1 MTDTQL
7 LEQMQILEK
16 GLVSFA
22 TGGGFGDASY
32 EDLRKLLITD
42 HRSKKLAP
50 AFLKSNRTLEQF
62 WQFIKRRFAHYGERR
77 EFLWEEFAPLH
88 NELEDKK
95 RAPADVDV
103 SESLMK
109 FDAENIHVV
118 WQKALARRD
127 EDAEGAITSARTLLE
142 TVCKHI
148 LDQSGVEY
156 PDDAD
161 LPKLYRL
168 VATELNLAPNQHT
181 EMIFKQI
188 LGGCTAVV
196 EGLGALR
203 NRLSDAHG
211 KGVAGTKPD
220 NRHAELAVNLAGAMA
235 TFIVKTFERRK
246 QQVASPQSPSIS

>member
-1 MTDTQL
+1 MTDTQFL
-7 LEQMQILEK
+7 QQVQTLEK
-16 GLVSFA
+16 GLVNFA

-42 HRSKKLAP
+42 QRSKRLAP
-50 AFLKSNRTLEQF
+50 TFLKANRTLEQF
-62 WQFIKRRFAHYGERR
+62 WQFIKGSFAHYGERR
-77 EFLWEEFAPLH
+77 EFIWAEFAPLH
-88 NELEDKK
+88 DELEDKK

-109 FDAENIHVV
+109 FDVENVHEV

-127 EDAEGAITSARTLLE
+127 EDPEGAITSARTLLE

-148 LDQSGVEY
+148 LDQSGAAY
-156 PDDAD
+156 QDDAD
-161 LPKLYRL
+161 LPKLHKM

-181 EMIFKQI
+181 ETIFKQI
-188 LGGCTAVV
+188 LGGCAAVV

-211 KGVAGTKPD
+211 KGLARTKPD
-220 NRHAELAVNLAGAMA
+220 SRHAELAVNLAGTMA
-235 TFIVKTFERRK
+235 TFLVKTFERHK
-246 QQVASPQSPSIS
+246 SQIKSQTSPSTP